1 MADADVQID
10 VELNFNT
17 ITGSNPVLTT
27 EGVNPET
34 LKEKVDDGSERRAT
48 WSYGRV
54 A

>member
-1 MADADVQID
+1 MVKRY
-10 VELNFNT
+10 ERLLYC
-17 ITGSNPVLTT
+17 TGSNPVLTT